1 MDPTEYYNL
10 TLIKSPAVSP
20 DGERV
25 AFLAVECDRDNDD
38 RHTSLFVVPTD
49 GSDEPYRLSRASDA
63 GNPQWSP
70 AGRYLAFTATRD
82 EDTELAVKSDGIDE
96 NGEDG
101 DENGKTDANDD
112 ADDGNDSEPESQIW
126 VFDMK
131 RGGDARQVTNRDHGV
146 NDFDW
151 GPNGDR
157 IVVSARDP
165 TEDENEYLDQLEDT
179 GPIEIE
185 RLQHKQDGRG
195 WLDEVTS
202 YLFVV
207 DVESRE
213 TSRIDGA
220 NDCGYGDS
228 GPGLQP
234 AWGNDRIAFVTTDV
248 DNPDDTAVRDIFT
261 IRPDGTD
268 RKKLTDSDLSVGGPK
283 WGPSNE
289 RIAFEGRDPENFY
302 LPSELYIADVGAD
315 DYWSISESLD
325 RTLGFT
331 DHFWLDKGSLL
342 TGIGDGGW
350 TRLCRFDT
358 DSDAPDRVFHTQSN
372 YETISFEGLSV
383 DGGTVAAVFSSHD
396 SGRDLYAYDVAD
408 LGTDSDP
415 RVRLTESNRHL
426 LTEYDQPGC
435 QRLTFESDGVEVEA
449 FAYYPPDF
457 NPDDPDPRPLLLNIH
472 GGPMV
477 YDEPSWS
484 FDETFWINEG
494 YVILE
499 VNYRGSTSYGRSF
512 CEELRGAWNGQEV
525 ADLQAGVD
533 AVIERGW
540 TDPDRLFCTG
550 FSQGGINTGYLIT
563 TTNRFTAAAAEHGIY
578 DLYSLFGTGDN
589 QLWYEI
595 DFGLPWENQDAYRA
609 SSSIPDIGNIETPT
623 LVTAGE
629 QDWRT
634 PTSQSEQFYVSI
646 RKQGVDSKLIV
657 YQNEHHD
664 IGDPDRA
671 IHRLTEL
678 RDWFAEYDPEGDD

>member
-1 MDPTEYYNL
+1 MDPTEYYDL
-10 TLIKSPAVSP
+10 TIISLPAVSP

-25 AFLAVECDRDNDD
+25 AFLATECDRDNDD

-82 EDTELAVKSDGIDE
+82 EDTEFAVKSAGTDE
-96 NGEDG
+96 NEGDSDG
-101 DENGKTDANDD
+101 NDEIDVDD
-112 ADDGNDSEPESQIW
+112 GDDGNDDEPESQVWI
-126 VFDMK
+126 FDMK
-131 RGGDARQVTNRDHGV
+131 RGGDARQVTDRDHGV

-151 GPNGDR
+151 GPDGDR

-165 TEDENEYLDQLEDT
+165 TENEEKYLDQLEDF

-185 RLQHKQDGRG
+185 RLQHKQDGHG

-213 TSRIDGA
+213 TIRLDDA
-220 NDCGYGDS
+220 NDRGYGDS

-234 AWGNDRIAFVTTDV
+234 AWGYDRIAFVSTDAS
-248 DNPDDTAVRDIFT
+248 DPDDTAVRDIFI
-261 IRPDGTD
+261 IRPDGTGR
-268 RKKLTDSDLSVGGPK
+268 RKVTDSDLSVGGPK

-289 RIAFEGRDPENFY
+289 RIAFNGRDPVNFY
-302 LPSELYIADVGAD
+302 VPSELYIADVDAD
-315 DYWSISESLD
+315 DYWSVSGSLD
-325 RTLGFT
+325 RTFGFT
-331 DHFWLDKGSLL
+331 DHFWLDDGNLL

-350 TRLCRFDT
+350 TRLCQFDAE
-358 DSDAPDRVFHTQSN
+358 DDNPDRTFDTQSN
-372 YETISFEGLSV
+372 YETISSGGLSV
-383 DGGTVAAVFSSHD
+383 DGGTVAAVFSGHD
-396 SGRDLYAYDVAD
+396 RGRDLYAFDVTD
-408 LGTDSDP
+408 LDAKSDP
-415 RVRLTESNRHL
+415 RTRLTESNRRL
-426 LTEYDQPGC
+426 LTEYDQPDC
-435 QRLTFESDGVEVEA
+435 QRLTFESDDVEVEA
-449 FAYYPPDF
+449 FAYYPPNF

-472 GGPMV
+472 GGPRF
-477 YDEPSWS
+477 YDTPNWG
-484 FDETFWINEG
+484 FDETFWTNEG
-494 YVILE
+494 YMILE
-499 VNYRGSTSYGRSF
+499 VNYRGSTSYGQSF

-533 AVIERGW
+533 AVVERGW
-540 TDPDRLFCTG
+540 ADPNRLFCTG
-550 FSQGGINTGYLIT
+550 LSQGGVNTGYLIT
-563 TTNRFTAAAAEHGIY
+563 TTNRFTAAAAEHGLY

-589 QLWYEI
+589 QLYYEI
-595 DFGLPWENQDAYRA
+595 GFGVPWENEDAYRA
-609 SSSIPDIGNIETPT
+609 SSSIPDIENVETPT

-629 QDWRT
+629 QDWRA

-657 YQNEHHD
+657 YQNEHHN
-664 IGDPDRA
+664 IGDPNRA

-678 RDWFAEYDPEGDD
+678 CDWFAEYDPEGDD